1 MLHRFLIN
9 LLTMEKSKF
18 YYNWCLLSFVTKIN
32 VIAVKTSTGITCAV
46 LFAQKKEK
54 FLTCCILIR
63 FHGCISR
70 EEADDL
76 VSEADGCY
84 LVRESQRSPGSY
96 TLTMR

>member
-1 MLHRFLIN
+1 
-9 LLTMEKSKF
+9 MELEFHDFAAFVFVKSKM
-18 YYNWCLLSFVTKIN
+18 
-32 VIAVKTSTGITCAV
+32 
-46 LFAQKKEK
+46 K
-54 FLTCCILIR
+54 FLTYCILVR